1 MMGKGS
7 NMLRGLFP
15 ELPVAV
21 VVGREEAFP
30 SDTLRC
36 VVFVQPAARF
46 VVAVV
51 SVDIESS
58 FHVLASS

>member
-7 NMLRGLFP
+7 STLRGLFP

-21 VVGREEAFP
+21 VVEREEAFP
-30 SDTLRC
+30 SDTPRS
-36 VVFVQPAARF
+36 VVFAEPAARF

-58 FHVLASS
+58 FRVLASS